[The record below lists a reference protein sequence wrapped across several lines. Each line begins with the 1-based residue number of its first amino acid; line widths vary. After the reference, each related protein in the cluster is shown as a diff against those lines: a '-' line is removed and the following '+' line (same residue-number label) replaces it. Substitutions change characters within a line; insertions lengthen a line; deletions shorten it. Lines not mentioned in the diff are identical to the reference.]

1 MESELLVLSVSN
13 EDTVGS
19 LLGGHGRRQ
28 ATVSM
33 CLACRPWV
41 DSEAQNNLR
50 ESYCD
55 SVTLFS

>member
-1 MESELLVLSVSN
+1 MLSVSN